1 MSWSCTCLAC
11 WEVQLKSSGCWCPG
25 DTQQSGWGTRASTL
39 WQKSQKHP
47 VSSQRSPWKHC
58 SYSQQWFQLHSPFV
72 SLSPQSDPPCSFGP
86 GISFQINFRNPS
98 PCLRLCLHKS
108 PSKMWRVIARPE
120 ELSWSYPW
128 LSMALRT
135 QPRWH
140 SLDWTE
146 IWLVGLSLPPLWAL
160 EITTSGFVFI
170 SIHSAQ
176 HRTQHVLSI
185 QQILVKKKKKKK
197 GREEGQI
204 WNLEHCQQDSLI
216 RESQLWA
223 VGRALGK
230 TKMVASTKVP
240 FP

>member
-58 SYSQQWFQLHSPFV
+58 SYSQQWFQLNSPFV

-185 QQILVKKKKKKK
+185 QQILVKKKKKK